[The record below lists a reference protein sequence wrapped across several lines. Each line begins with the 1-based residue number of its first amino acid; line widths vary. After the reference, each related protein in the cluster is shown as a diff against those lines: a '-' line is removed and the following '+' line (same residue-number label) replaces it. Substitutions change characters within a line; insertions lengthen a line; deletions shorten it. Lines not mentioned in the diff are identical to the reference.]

1 MNTFMNKNV
10 NYNNPELYNHYK
22 NQIMSELPKYR
33 YDEDNYYTPTET
45 GVEKIL
51 DVYFSN
57 KGWLYPL
64 FEKHPLYKGNGQIV
78 FSADYHRKVN
88 KVGVC
93 DFCVWANDALLDLYE
108 KKSPRVLGMTYT
120 ELDTYYHKL
129 DNIVDS
135 MYYIKMNN
143 IGQSR
148 CEVRV
153 NGKTFEEM
161 KREKIR
167 IYDLKREIRHNLY
180 EVCSYHKSVFLCR
193 EDSMKAN
200 AIMNIFGFISDN
212 PVSIATEKIAS
223 VINNFGDMAGLNI
236 RAVAG
241 QKMSRII
248 GKICRMVGLDK
259 NPKYGNRIA
268 QLGDDINEMLI
279 KRHTIISINPW
290 DYFSMSFGKSWSN
303 CSTID
308 KMNDRHINSN
318 GGHIYKGDSGSGTIS
333 YLCDPSTIVYY
344 MVEESYK
351 GDEYELQPKTHRCLF
366 HIGEDK
372 MIQGRVYPK
381 SNDGDNTIYEE
392 IRAIMQ
398 KVMSEI
404 FEVNNLWTYKQGHS
418 ACKAVTETY
427 GTHYA
432 DYIEYDC
439 CTVCWHNNGTQVYKN
454 NKPIIIGHNP
464 ICINCGK
471 EHKEYAYIQC
481 EWCR

>member
-1 MNTFMNKNV
+1 MRTFMDKNV
-10 NYNNPELYNHYK
+10 TYNNPDLYNHYYT
-22 NQIMSELPKYR
+22 QIMTELPKYR
-33 YDEDNYYTPTET
+33 YDEDSHYQPTEV
-45 GVEKIL
+45 GIKAIL
-51 DVYFSN
+51 DTYFTN
-57 KGWLYPL
+57 KGWLYPI

-88 KVGVC
+88 KVGVHE
-93 DFCVWANDALLDLYE
+93 FTIWFEDALLGIYE
-108 KKSPRVLGMTYT
+108 KKSPKILGMNYR
-120 ELDTYYHKL
+120 ELNEYYRKL
-129 DNIVDS
+129 DNIVDMMRDIS
-135 MYYIKMNN
+135 CYT
-143 IGQSR
+143 IGQGN

-153 NGKTFEEM
+153 NGKTLMELDREREKMFWA
-161 KREKIR
+161 KREMRSDIS
-167 IYDLKREIRHNLY
+167 
-180 EVCSYHKSVFLCR
+180 EVCSYHNSVYLTKN
-193 EDSMKAN
+193 DAN
-200 AIMNIFGFISDN
+200 ELNNLLMISRIISDN
-212 PVSIATEKIAS
+212 PTTFVTEEVASLINMCSDNTQYKIKT
-223 VINNFGDMAGLNI
+223 I
-236 RAVAG
+236 AG
-241 QKMSRII
+241 QKMSRVIS
-248 GKICRMVGLDK
+248 KICHMTGVDK
-259 NPKYGNRIA
+259 HPEYGKRFS

-333 YLCDPSTIVYY
+333 YLCDPSTIIYY

-398 KVMSEI
+398 KVVSEM
-404 FEVNNLWTYKQGHS
+404 FNVNNLWTYKQGNS
-418 ACKAVTETY
+418 TCKAVTETY

>member
-78 FSADYHRKVN
+78 FSANYHRKVN

-135 MYYIKMNN
+135 MYYIQMNN
-143 IGQSR
+143 IGQGR

-372 MIQGRVYPK
+372 MIQGRVYQK
-381 SNDGDNTIYEE
+381 SND
-392 IRAIMQ
+392 
-398 KVMSEI
+398 
-404 FEVNNLWTYKQGHS
+404 
-418 ACKAVTETY
+418 
-427 GTHYA
+427 
-432 DYIEYDC
+432 
-439 CTVCWHNNGTQVYKN
+439 
-454 NKPIIIGHNP
+454 
-464 ICINCGK
+464 
-471 EHKEYAYIQC
+471 
-481 EWCR
+481 